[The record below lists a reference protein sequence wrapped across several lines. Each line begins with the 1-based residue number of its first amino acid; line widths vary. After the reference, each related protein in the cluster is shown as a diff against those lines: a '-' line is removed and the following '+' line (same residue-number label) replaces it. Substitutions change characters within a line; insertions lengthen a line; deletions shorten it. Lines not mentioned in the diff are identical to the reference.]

1 MTWSTFYL
9 ICFGVGFTL
18 SMISFLL
25 GALHLHLPLKW
36 HLPHGLGHHGG
47 GATPALHGPAIH
59 AGHGGQAAHAGPFGR
74 SGVKVSPINSSMLMA
89 FLAWFGGTGYLLTHY
104 YRMWFLLGLG
114 IATLSGLAAACLVS
128 WFMVKVLLPH
138 ESSLQP
144 SDYELVGM
152 VARVNV
158 PIRAGGTGEII
169 FSQAGTRRAAGA
181 RSDDGAA
188 LPKGAEVVITR
199 YEKGIA
205 YVRRWEDWTS

>member
-25 GALHLHLPLKW
+25 GTLHLHVPLKW

-47 GATPALHGPAIH
+47 AIH
-59 AGHGGQAAHAGPFGR
+59 APHGPAAHAGPSGR
-74 SGVKVSPINSSMLMA
+74 SGVKVSPINSSTLLA
-89 FLAWFGGTGYLLTHY
+89 FLAWFGGAGYLLTRY
-104 YRMWFLLGLG
+104 YRLWFLLGLG

-138 ESSLQP
+138 ESSMQP

-158 PIRAGGTGEII
+158 PIRAEGTGEII